1 MRELLAAEAY
11 ITVPVLYRGATI
23 GRLYLTAAHRYP
35 FEASDVDFLLQ
46 VLEHTMP
53 TVDNIRLVDRL
64 ASDAAEEE
72 RRRIG
77 RDLHDSVIQPYIG
90 LQMGLVAMQKKLAT
104 QSHAVSEDLEHLLAL
119 TNAGIADLRHYMG
132 ELRENSTRDNRL
144 LPGGL
149 LPAVQRFTKKFAEAT
164 GIAVHVEAKTA
175 LPVHDRLAAEVFQM
189 VAEGLSNVRR
199 HTHSAQAIVTLTCC
213 DQHLRLSIAN
223 DVAMDSAPT
232 LFTPRS
238 ITERATAL
246 GGCAHV
252 EWPEHGGTVIVV
264 DIPL

>member
-1 MRELLAAEAY
+1 
-11 ITVPVLYRGATI
+11 VNV
-23 GRLYLTAAHRYP
+23 
-35 FEASDVDFLLQ
+35 FSVD
-46 VLEHTMP
+46 ERH
-53 TVDNIRLVDRL
+53 DR
-64 ASDAAEEE
+64 
-72 RRRIG
+72 
-77 RDLHDSVIQPYIG
+77 
-90 LQMGLVAMQKKLAT
+90 
-104 QSHAVSEDLEHLLAL
+104 
-119 TNAGIADLRHYMG
+119 
-132 ELRENSTRDNRL
+132 
-144 LPGGL
+144 
-149 LPAVQRFTKKFAEAT
+149 RFARKFAEAT
-164 GIAVHVEAKTA
+164 GIAVHVDAETA